1 MHLNAA
7 AVASGASVGTSQGN
21 TQMKFKRSI
30 SAGLALLALSS
41 ATFAGGAKFPTE
53 GVWRGEFSVDG
64 DPIPF
69 NFEVKGK
76 DVKDAQFTL
85 LNGTR
90 RDLFEV
96 VRVSD
101 DTISVPM
108 NTYDAALLI
117 KIVDGKTLT
126 GEYQDLV
133 PNRKGARNL
142 PFKAE
147 HGKSWRFVE
156 PAKNVAPEGDLNG
169 KWAIQQADKSLIK
182 VGGRPEKNAQ
192 EVANRRGQVAIL
204 KQEGNKLTGVF
215 MTSVGDSRELE
226 GTIQGNR
233 FYLSHFSGP
242 SPRLIKGTIDE
253 DGNIQGASGS
263 GIYNVVKF
271 DGHKDPNAEL
281 ADPYKLTFLKD
292 GQSRINFSFPDLEG
306 KTVSLSDDK
315 YKGKVVIVEVIGTWC
330 PNCTDQTRFLAP
342 WFKENQQ
349 RGVEAIAIAF
359 EQEDDYAYFQKTLG
373 KFKSFFDIRYDL
385 VFGGI
390 ADKKVATEKL
400 KGLNYMAAF
409 PTTFIIDRRGDVREI
424 YTGFTG
430 TVTGQ
435 YYDDYVTKF
444 NGLLDQLIAEPN
456 PYEQKKL
463 TSVTDTGSAQKLAAS
478 N

>member
-1 MHLNAA
+1 MR
-7 AVASGASVGTSQGN
+7 
-21 TQMKFKRSI
+21 FKRSA
-30 SAGLALLALSS
+30 SVALAILAFSS
-41 ATFAGGAKFPTE
+41 AAFAGGAKFPAE
-53 GVWRGEFSVDG
+53 GVWRGEFTVDG
-64 DPIPF
+64 EPIPF

-90 RDLFEV
+90 RDLFAVE
-96 VRVSD
+96 RLPD
-101 DTISVPM
+101 GTLSVPM
-108 NTYDAALLI
+108 NTYDAALHI
-117 KIVDGKTLT
+117 KIVDDKHLV

-147 HGKSWRFVE
+147 AGKRHRFVE
-156 PAKNVAPEGDLNG
+156 PGKDVQPEGDLNG
-169 KWAIQQADKSLIK
+169 KWAIVQADKSQIS
-182 VGGRPEKNAQ
+182 VGGKPESSAQ
-192 EVANRRGQVAIL
+192 ELANRRGQVALL
-204 KQEGNKLTGVF
+204 KQEGNHLTGVF

-226 GTIQGNR
+226 GTIQGNK

-253 DGNIQGASGS
+253 DGNIQGAAGS

-271 DGHKDPNAEL
+271 EGRKDPNAEL
-281 ADPYKLTFLKD
+281 ADPYKLTFLKE
-292 GQSRINFSFPDLEG
+292 GQRRIDFTFPDLEG
-306 KTVSLSDDK
+306 KPVSLSDDK

-342 WFKENQQ
+342 WFKENQK
-349 RGVEAIAIAF
+349 RGVEAIAVAF
-359 EQEDDYAYFQKTLG
+359 EQEDDFGYFQKTLG

-400 KGLNYMAAF
+400 QGLNYMAAF
-409 PTTFIIDRRGDVREI
+409 PTTFIIDRRGEVREI

-435 YYDDYVTKF
+435 YYDDYVKKF
-444 NGLLDQLIAEPN
+444 NGLLDGLIAEPN
-456 PYEQKKL
+456 PYDAKL
-463 TSVTDTGSAQKLAAS
+463 TSTAANTAPVDSAVQRIAAK
-478 N
+478 

>member
-1 MHLNAA
+1 MHSNVAA
-7 AVASGASVGTSQGN
+7 LASVATGRAFQEGN
-21 TQMKFKRSI
+21 TQMKLKRSL
-30 SAGLALLALSS
+30 SAGLALVVLSS
-41 ATFAGGAKFPTE
+41 AAFAGGAKFPAE

-90 RDLFEV
+90 RDLFKVE
-96 VRVSD
+96 RVSD
-101 DTISVPM
+101 DTVSVPM

-117 KIVDGKTLT
+117 RIVDGKTLT

-156 PAKNVAPEGDLNG
+156 PGKDVAPEADLNG
-169 KWAIQQADKSLIK
+169 KWAIQQADKSAIN
-182 VGGRPEKNAQ
+182 VGGKPETNAQ
-192 EVANRRGQVAIL
+192 ELANRRGQVALL
-204 KQEGNKLTGVF
+204 KQQGNKVTGVF

-271 DGHKDPNAEL
+271 EGHKDPNAEL

-292 GQSRINFSFPDLEG
+292 GQSRINFTFPDLEG
-306 KTVSLSDDK
+306 KPVSLSDDK

-342 WFKENQQ
+342 WFKENQH

-430 TVTGQ
+430 TITGQ
-435 YYDDYVTKF
+435 YYDDYVVKF
-444 NGLLDQLIAEPN
+444 NSLLDGLIAEPN
-456 PYEQKKL
+456 PFEQAKL
-463 TSVTDTGSAQKLAAS
+463 TQASAVTSPGAERR
-478 N
+478 

>member
-1 MHLNAA
+1 MTL
-7 AVASGASVGTSQGN
+7 
-21 TQMKFKRSI
+21 KRSAI
-30 SAGLALLALSS
+30 LASAFLALSS
-41 ATFAGGAKFPTE
+41 AVFAGNVKFPAE
-53 GVWRGEFSVDG
+53 GVWRGEFTVDG

-76 DVKDAQFTL
+76 DVKDAEFTL

-90 RDLFEV
+90 RDLFAVE
-96 VRVSD
+96 RVSD

-117 KIVDGKTLT
+117 RIVDNKHLT

-147 HGKSWRFVE
+147 QGKSWRFVE
-156 PAKNVAPEGDLNG
+156 PGKDLKPEGDLSG
-169 KWAIQQADKSLIK
+169 KWAIQQADKSYVV
-182 VGGRPEKNAQ
+182 VGGKKEANAQ
-192 EVANRRGQVAIL
+192 EIANRRGQVALL
-204 KQEGNKLTGVF
+204 KQEGNRVTGVF
-215 MTSVGDSRELE
+215 MTAVGDSRELE
-226 GTIQGNR
+226 GTVQGNR
-233 FYLSHFSGP
+233 FWLSHFSGP

-253 DGNIQGASGS
+253 DGNIQGAAGS

-271 DGHKDPNAEL
+271 EGHKDANAEL
-281 ADPYKLTFLKD
+281 PDPYKLTFLKD
-292 GQSRINFSFPDLEG
+292 GQRRINFTFPDLEG
-306 KTVSLSDDK
+306 KPVSLNDDK

-342 WFKENQQ
+342 WFKENQK
-349 RGVEAIAIAF
+349 RGVEAIAVAF
-359 EQEDDYAYFQKTLG
+359 EQEDDFGYFQKTLG

-400 KGLNYMAAF
+400 QGLNYMAAF
-409 PTTFIIDRRGDVREI
+409 PTTFIIDRRGEVREI

-435 YYDDYVTKF
+435 YYDDYVKKF
-444 NGLLDQLIAEPN
+444 NGLLDGLIAEPN
-456 PYEQKKL
+456 PYDAKL
-463 TSVTDTGSAQKLAAS
+463 TSTAANIVPADSAVQRVAAK
-478 N
+478 

>member
-1 MHLNAA
+1 MNMALKRFA
-7 AVASGASVGTSQGN
+7 AVAS
-21 TQMKFKRSI
+21 
-30 SAGLALLALSS
+30 ALLVFSS
-41 ATFAGGAKFPTE
+41 IAVAGTARFPAE
-53 GVWRGEFSVDG
+53 GVWRGEFKVDG

-69 NFEVKGK
+69 NFEVKGR
-76 DVKDAQFTL
+76 DIKDAEFTL

-90 RDLFEV
+90 RDLFHVE
-96 VRVSD
+96 RVSD
-101 DTISVPM
+101 DTLSVPM

-117 KIVDGKTLT
+117 HIVDNKHVT

-142 PFKAE
+142 AFTAE
-147 HGKSWRFVE
+147 HGKTWRFVE
-156 PAKNVAPEGDLNG
+156 PGKDAKPEGDLSG
-169 KWAIQQADKSLIK
+169 KWAIQQADKSFIA
-182 VGGRPEKNAQ
+182 VGGKPETSAQ
-192 EVANRRGQVAIL
+192 EIANRRGQVALL
-204 KQEGNKLTGVF
+204 KQEGNHLTGVF

-226 GTIQGNR
+226 GNIQGNR
-233 FYLSHFSGP
+233 FWLSHFSGP

-271 DGHKDPNAEL
+271 EGHKDASAALP
-281 ADPYKLTFLKD
+281 DPYKLTFLKD
-292 GQSRINFSFPDLEG
+292 GQHRIDFSFPDLEG
-306 KTVSLSDDK
+306 KPVSLSDDK

-342 WFKENQQ
+342 WFKANRD
-349 RGVEAIAIAF
+349 RGVEAIAVAF
-359 EQEDDYAYFQKTLG
+359 EQEDDFAYFQKTLG

-400 KGLNYMAAF
+400 RGLNYMAAF
-409 PTTFIIDRRGDVREI
+409 PTTFIIDRRGEVREI

-456 PYEQKKL
+456 PFDQKL
-463 TSVTDTGSAQKLAAS
+463 TSAKADVTPTAAPAKLAAA

>member
-1 MHLNAA
+1 
-7 AVASGASVGTSQGN
+7 
-21 TQMKFKRSI
+21 MKFKRSI

-41 ATFAGGAKFPTE
+41 AALAGGAKFPAE
-53 GVWRGEFSVDG
+53 GVWRGEFIVDG

-76 DVKDAQFTL
+76 DAKDAQFTL

-96 VRVSD
+96 ERVSD

-142 PFKAE
+142 PFRAE
-147 HGKSWRFVE
+147 HGKRWRFVE
-156 PAKNVAPEGDLNG
+156 PGKEVAPEADLSG
-169 KWAIQQADKSLIK
+169 KWAIRQADKSTIN
-182 VGGRPEKNAQ
+182 VGGRQETHAQ
-192 EVANRRGQVAIL
+192 EIANRRGQVAL
-204 KQEGNKLTGVF
+204 LRQDGNRLTGVF

-242 SPRLIKGTIDE
+242 SPRLIKGTLDE

-271 DGHKDPNAEL
+271 EGRKDPNAEL
-281 ADPYKLTFLKD
+281 ADPYRLTFLKD
-292 GQSRINFSFPDLEG
+292 GQTRIDFTFPDLEG
-306 KTVSLSDDK
+306 KPVSLGDDK

-342 WFKENQQ
+342 WFKENQK

-359 EQEDDYAYFQKTLG
+359 EQEDDFAYFQKTLG
-373 KFKSFFDIRYDL
+373 KLKSFFDIRYDL

-409 PTTFIIDRRGDVREI
+409 PTTIIIDRRGEVREI

-430 TVTGQ
+430 PVTGK
-435 YYDDYVTKF
+435 YYDDYVVKF
-444 NGLLDQLIAEPN
+444 NELLDTLIAEPN
-456 PYEQKKL
+456 PFEQAKL
-463 TSVTDTGSAQKLAAS
+463 TSVASTSEAGAAGRVVAH
-478 N
+478 

>member
-1 MHLNAA
+1 
-7 AVASGASVGTSQGN
+7 
-21 TQMKFKRSI
+21 MKLKRSW
-30 SAGLALLALSS
+30 AWALLALSS
-41 ATFAGGAKFPTE
+41 AAFAGNAKFPTE
-53 GVWRGEFSVDG
+53 GIWRGEFTVDG

-76 DVKDAQFTL
+76 DIKDAEFTL

-90 RDLFEV
+90 RDLFHV
-96 VRVSD
+96 QRVSE

-117 KIVDGKTLT
+117 KIVDGKHLT

-147 HGKSWRFVE
+147 LGQSWRFVE
-156 PAKNVAPEGDLNG
+156 PGKDVKPEGDLTG
-169 KWAIQQADKSLIK
+169 KWAIQQADKSYVN
-182 VGGRPEKNAQ
+182 VGGKQESNAQ
-192 EVANRRGQVAIL
+192 EIANRRGQVALL
-204 KQEGNKLTGVF
+204 KQEGNRLTGVF

-271 DGHKDPNAEL
+271 EGHKDANAEL
-281 ADPYKLTFLKD
+281 PDPYRLTFLKD
-292 GQSRINFSFPDLEG
+292 GQHRIDFTFPNLEG
-306 KTVSLSDDK
+306 KAVSLSDDK

-342 WFKENQQ
+342 WFKENRH
-349 RGVEAIAIAF
+349 RGVEAIAVAF
-359 EQEDDYAYFQKTLG
+359 EQEDDFGYFQKTLG
-373 KFKSFFDIRYDL
+373 KFKSFFDIQYDL

-390 ADKKVATEKL
+390 ADKKVATDKL

-409 PTTFIIDRRGDVREI
+409 PTTFIIDRRGEVREI

-430 TVTGQ
+430 TITGK
-435 YYDDYVTKF
+435 YYEDYVVKF
-444 NGLLDQLIAEPN
+444 NALLDQLIAEPN
-456 PYEQKKL
+456 PFEQPQKL
-463 TSVTDTGSAQKLAAS
+463 TSTSPNTTASTTTTTVPVGAPASVGAPARVAAAH
-478 N
+478 